1 MKHILFSILL
11 MLVTA
16 VASAQ
21 TRINVDFPELAA
33 KADETVDVTL
43 DGPMLRFAGKFLSD
57 DGDERTAKDVIRNLV
72 GIYVRSYSFQH
83 EGEYDRAIADRVRSQ
98 LGPSWHK
105 IVKVTSRHSDNVDIY
120 ADMRGEAVQGLVIIS
135 AEPKE
140 FTVVNLVGPV
150 DLDKLGSLEGQFGI
164 PRMTAENGR
173 HK

>member
-105 IVKVTSRHSDNVDIY
+105 IVKVTSRHSENVDIY